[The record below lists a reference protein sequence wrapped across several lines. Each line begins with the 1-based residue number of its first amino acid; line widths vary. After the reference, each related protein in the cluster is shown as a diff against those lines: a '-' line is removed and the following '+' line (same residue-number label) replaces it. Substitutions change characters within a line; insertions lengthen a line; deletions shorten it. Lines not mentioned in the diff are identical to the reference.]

1 MSSKAR
7 VAVLGTG
14 IMGSAVARNLLRAGM
29 GVRVWN
35 RTRSR
40 AELLQ
45 RDGAQ
50 VAASPAEAA
59 QGVDFLIT
67 LLPEASVIEEVVG
80 RDVLASLASGG
91 VWLQMSTVGIEGCE
105 RLGRIA
111 AESGVA
117 YVDAPVLGT
126 RQPAEEGTLVV
137 LASGPEELRE
147 RCRPIFDAIGRRT
160 LWLGPAGMGSRLK
173 LVTNNWIAGFLG
185 ALAETLALAEA
196 IGVDP
201 ARFFEA
207 IESGPLDTPFARS
220 KGSDDARAE
229 LRDKLHGE
237 ACAEGCPVDPGRGQG
252 QRATAGD
259 HRGGGVALRRGDR
272 HGARRGG
279 HVSPLPGG
287 ARRPPLKTR
296 VRSGP
301 LLPGAA

>member
-7 VAVLGTG
+7 VAVLGAG
-14 IMGSAVARNLLRAGM
+14 IMGSAVARNLLRAGL
-29 GVRVWN
+29 GVRVWS

-67 LLPEASVIEEVVG
+67 LLPDASVIEEVVG
-80 RDVLASLASGG
+80 KDVLASLASGG
-91 VWLQMSTVGIEGCE
+91 VWLQMSTVGIAGCE
-105 RLGRIA
+105 RLRRIA

-147 RCRPIFDAIGRRT
+147 RCRPIFEAIGSRT

-196 IGVDP
+196 IAVDP

-207 IESGPLDTPFARS
+207 IEGGPLDAPFARV
-220 KGSDDARAE
+220 KGRMMLERHFETSFSVRLALKDARLILEAAE
-229 LRDKLHGE
+229 AGGQRLKITEVVRSRYEEAIAMGHGE
-237 ACAEGCPVDPGRGQG
+237 KDMSALFLA
-252 QRATAGD
+252 
-259 HRGGGVALRRGDR
+259 VAADRCRR
-272 HGARRGG
+272 
-279 HVSPLPGG
+279 
-287 ARRPPLKTR
+287 
-296 VRSGP
+296 
-301 LLPGAA
+301 

>member
-7 VAVLGTG
+7 VAVLGAG

-67 LLPEASVIEEVVG
+67 LLPDASVIEEVVG
-80 RDVLASLASGG
+80 KDVLASLASGG
-91 VWLQMSTVGIEGCE
+91 VWLQMSTVGIAGCE
-105 RLGRIA
+105 RLRRIA
-111 AESGVA
+111 AEGGVA

-126 RQPAEEGTLVV
+126 RQPAEEGRLVV

-147 RCRPIFDAIGRRT
+147 RCRPIFEAIGSRT
-160 LWLGPAGMGSRLK
+160 LWLGPAGLGSRLK

-207 IESGPLDTPFARS
+207 IEGGPLDAPFARV
-220 KGSDDARAE
+220 KGRMMLERRFETSFSVRLALKDARLILEAAE
-229 LRDKLHGE
+229 AGGQRLKITEVVRSRYEEAIAMGHGE
-237 ACAEGCPVDPGRGQG
+237 KDMSALFLA
-252 QRATAGD
+252 
-259 HRGGGVALRRGDR
+259 VAADRCRR
-272 HGARRGG
+272 
-279 HVSPLPGG
+279 
-287 ARRPPLKTR
+287 
-296 VRSGP
+296 
-301 LLPGAA
+301 

>member
-1 MSSKAR
+1 MSSEAR

-14 IMGSAVARNLLRAGM
+14 IMGSALARNLLRAGM
-29 GVRVWN
+29 DVRVWN
-35 RTRSR
+35 RTRRR

-67 LLPEASVIEEVVG
+67 LLPEAGVIEEVVG
-80 RDVLASLASGG
+80 NGVLVSLASDG

-105 RLGRIA
+105 RLGQLA

-126 RQPAEEGTLVV
+126 RQPAEEGKLVV
-137 LASGPEELRE
+137 LASGPEDLRE
-147 RCRPIFDAIGRRT
+147 RCRPIFEAIGSRT

-207 IESGPLDTPFARS
+207 IEGGPLDAPFARI
-220 KGSDDARAE
+220 KGRMMLERSFDPSFTLKLALKDARLILEAAE
-229 LRDKLHGE
+229 DGGQRLKITEVVKSRYEEAIAMGHGE
-237 ACAEGCPVDPGRGQG
+237 EDMSALFLA
-252 QRATAGD
+252 
-259 HRGGGVALRRGDR
+259 VAADR
-272 HGARRGG
+272 C
-279 HVSPLPGG
+279 
-287 ARRPPLKTR
+287 
-296 VRSGP
+296 
-301 LLPGAA
+301 